1 MPSTRLPDDTV
12 VVASSELL
20 ATTFGEETVI
30 LNVSDGKYYG
40 LENVGA
46 RLWTL
51 LGKPVTVGALIGTL
65 VAEYEVDPERCR
77 RDVSDLL
84 RRLEAQGLIQVRAPA

>member
-1 MPSTRLPDDTV
+1 MPSARLPDDAL
-12 VVASSELL
+12 VVASPELL

-46 RLWTL
+46 RIWSL
-51 LGKPVTVGALIGTL
+51 LNQPVTVAALLDAI
-65 VAEYEVDPERCR
+65 VAEYEVEPRRCAR
-77 RDVSDLL
+77 ELNELL
-84 RRLEAQGLIQVRAPA
+84 RRLEAQGLIQVRAPS